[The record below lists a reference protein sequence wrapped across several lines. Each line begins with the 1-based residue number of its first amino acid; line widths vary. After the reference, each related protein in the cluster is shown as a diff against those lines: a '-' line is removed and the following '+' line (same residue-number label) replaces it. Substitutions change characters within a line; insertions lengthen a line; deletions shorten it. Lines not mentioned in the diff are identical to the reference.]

1 MEREASIC
9 SRLLRLSVFPWCEDS
24 KLVSNLNTDEPLWK
38 GKKKKTNKNNLHAW
52 AINLLNAIGVVAKFM
67 SHTIVRD
74 CRFQKP

>member
-24 KLVSNLNTDEPLWK
+24 KLVCNLNTDEPLWK
-38 GKKKKTNKNNLHAW
+38 GKKTNKNNLHAW
-52 AINLLNAIGVVAKFM
+52 AISRLNAIGLVAKFM
-67 SHTIVRD
+67 SHTIVGD